1 MLWGQR
7 RRPLGATSSNAAADT
22 ITQNEQMFG
31 YDGAVMP
38 ARIASE
44 IRDITAS
51 EELGQSFL
59 PYSLSVIT
67 ARALPDVRD
76 GLKPVQRRI
85 LVTMAG
91 LNLRPTNPHR
101 KSANVVGTCMATY
114 HPHGDSAI
122 YDALVRLAQDFSLR
136 VPLVDPHGNF
146 GTLDDP
152 PAAYRYTECRLAQA
166 AVEMLDALDE
176 GTVEW
181 RPTFDEEGEEPEY
194 LPAKLPNLLV
204 NGSSGIAVGMA
215 TNMPPHN
222 LGEVVAALKLFLTR
236 STVPTVD
243 QLMTRLPGPD
253 FPTGAVIVDDGG
265 LRDAYLTG
273 RGTIRVRASAELNQV
288 SARRTGIVV
297 TELPYLVGVE
307 RVISRVK
314 DLVNAGKLTAITD
327 IKNLSDRRNGL
338 RLQFELRSGTDGQAV
353 LAELYRLTPLEET
366 FAINN
371 VALVGGVPTIVGL
384 VELCQHFLDHRIDVV
399 VRRTR
404 FRRDKALARAHIL
417 AGLLVALDNIDRV
430 IQIIRSSPD
439 VPHARAT
446 LMVDLDLSDLQA
458 SAILDM
464 RLRRLTALERQEIV
478 DELDALRA
486 EIADHDAILDSEDH
500 QKLVILEEL
509 EDLAKRLGTRRY
521 SRIVSGEEMP
531 KLTAVDAPTD
541 FELGDD
547 PCVVT
552 LSTSGLVGREPAG
565 SHHQG
570 KLGRHDLIRAEVH
583 TSNHQT
589 LLALTDHGRVL
600 AIPVHDVPEVG
611 GRSRGALAGELFGMA
626 TGERVVGLVSVS
638 DQSDPLL
645 VVTAGGT
652 AKRLS
657 AMELSAVRDGQ
668 PVITLEG
675 KDRVVAA
682 FAVSD
687 NAEVVLVA
695 SDAQILRTAVAGISM
710 QGRAA
715 KGVAGMK
722 LRGGA
727 WVVCAGVVEDDGTV
741 LIVSD
746 GGGAKLTGLA
756 DIPTQGRAAGGVRLT
771 RLKPGEGAV
780 RYALVAPA
788 TELSAVVGQS
798 DAPDRPDP
806 NPVPLGLEVT
816 RRDGAGQRPLRP
828 ILAVG
833 KARW

>member
-1 MLWGQR
+1 
-7 RRPLGATSSNAAADT
+7 
-22 ITQNEQMFG
+22 MFG

-44 IRDITAS
+44 IREITAS

-91 LNLRPTNPHR
+91 LNLTPANPHR

-122 YDALVRLAQDFSLR
+122 YDALVRLAQDFSMR

-152 PAAYRYTECRLAQA
+152 PAAYRYTECRLAQS

-176 GTVEW
+176 NTVEW
-181 RPTFDEEGEEPEY
+181 RPTFDEEGREPEY

-243 QLMTRLPGPD
+243 QLMARLPGPD
-253 FPTGAVIVDDGG
+253 FPTGAIIVDDGG
-265 LRDAYLTG
+265 LRDAYLAG
-273 RGTIRVRASAELNQV
+273 RGTIRMRATAEVTQV

-297 TELPYLVGVE
+297 TELPYMVGVE

-338 RLQFELRSGTDGQAV
+338 RLQFELRSGTNGQAV

-371 VALVGGVPTIVGL
+371 VALVGGVPTTLGL
-384 VELCQHFLDHRIDVV
+384 VELCRFFLDHRIDVV
-399 VRRTR
+399 VRRTT

-417 AGLLVALDNIDRV
+417 EGLLVALDNIDRV

-439 VPHARAT
+439 VPTARST
-446 LMVDLDLSDLQA
+446 LMAEFALSDVQA
-458 SAILDM
+458 NAILDM
-464 RLRRLTALERQEIV
+464 RLRRLTALERQELV
-478 DELDALRA
+478 DELEALRA
-486 EIADHDAILDSEDH
+486 EIAGYDAILASEDR
-500 QKLVILEEL
+500 QKQVILQEL
-509 EDLAKRLGTRRY
+509 EDLAKRLGTPRRG
-521 SRIVSGEEMP
+521 RIVGGGEMP
-531 KLTAVDAPTD
+531 KLTAGDAPTD

-565 SHHQG
+565 SHHSG

-583 TSNHQT
+583 TSNRQT
-589 LLALTDHGRVL
+589 LVALTDRGRALTV
-600 AIPVHDVPEVG
+600 PVHDVPEVA
-611 GRSRGALAGELFGMA
+611 GRSRGAATSELFGVA
-626 TGERVVGLVSVS
+626 SGERVVGLVAVT
-638 DQSDPLL
+638 DESDPVL
-645 VVTAGGT
+645 VVTSGGT
-652 AKRLS
+652 AKRLN
-657 AMELSAVRDGQ
+657 ATELGQVRDGQ
-668 PVITLEG
+668 PVITLDG

-682 FAVSD
+682 FPVSES
-687 NAEVVLVA
+687 AEVAIVA
-695 SDAQILRTAVAGISM
+695 SDAQILRTAAASIAV
-710 QGRAA
+710 QGRTA

-722 LRGGA
+722 LRDGA
-727 WVVCAGVVEDDGTV
+727 QVVSAGVAEEGGTV

-746 GGGAKLTGLA
+746 GGVAKLTGLA
-756 DIPTQGRAAGGVRLT
+756 EVPTQGRAAGGVRLT
-771 RLKPGEGAV
+771 RLKPEDGAV

-788 TELSAVVGQS
+788 TELSAVVGQH
-798 DAPDRPDP
+798 DAPDKPDP
-806 NPVPLGLEVT
+806 NPVPLGLETT
-816 RRDGAGQRPLRP
+816 RRDGAAFRPARP
-828 ILAVG
+828 ILAAG